1 MIKKSLQ
8 TYYTCRKF
16 VLLVLLDRKMFR
28 VFFFQT
34 FKHEV
39 YRVLKV
45 LMSKFHNYSINNT
58 LLIAMQKPDASLV
71 AGFSAW
77 KNNFGRNVMKGQ
89 KGIKIIAP
97 SPYKVKQE
105 MKKIDPH
112 TQQPIIGK
120 DGKPVTE
127 EKEITI
133 PAYKV
138 VSVFDV
144 SQTEG
149 KELPDIAVDELTG
162 DVERYRDF
170 FAALEKTSP
179 VPIGFEQIPGSSH
192 GYYHLEDKRIAIQ
205 EGMSELQTLK
215 TAIHEIAHAKLHDI
229 DLNAPENEQQPRV
242 DRRTREVEAETGP
255 IATPTGYSVSMGA
268 DQTVAAGETVSIPV
282 TVASSKHSI
291 TGFNAYDMTFTY
303 DPAALTL
310 NTASDAAANL
320 TVEDGGG
327 TVRVRRYGETAP
339 LGEALTLDFTAKK
352 GATST
357 VTLTEAKFDLDAN
370 SINFDA
376 PAATIADAD
385 TKVTGL
391 WNVTL
396 PEGFR
401 SAGGVNT
408 VEDGKDFTFT
418 APDAHYD
425 YTLNVTTN
433 GKTDQVTMKGNK
445 SYTIEN
451 VTDNVTVTEVSR
463 TAKTYTLKFVV
474 DDRSAEY
481 LQRDPLTLA
490 NLGITDETVEVQY
503 PNNYVFTVK
512 FPGSGRYLG
521 VTISPDKNRFVSPL
535 GDRSENGDCTYTLDG
550 SKLTGDENGE
560 ITITINVYAWRNQIT
575 IGVGGN
581 GAEDFDSGN
590 ELTCYPTE
598 NYTFTVNKSQYYDY
612 TVRATYWQKKLS
624 GYWDTVSLTV
634 KDNGDGTY
642 TIASMPN
649 ITEHYELT
657 NVDVTIT
664 ITKTAKA
671 VDPNAVSAYE
681 YLQLDGKTMVLVLVN
696 GKLDSGKVFTYEGSP
711 MFKAGNYG
719 FYVYSWLLIL
729 DKGEALDVD
738 ALKADVISKLAL
750 DDGTATTISQ
760 VYDVNKS
767 GVVDINDAQLVYDI
781 YNGTYGDFTKVSME
795 KFLLADVNTDKM
807 VNSSDAVAIVGR
819 FR

>member
-1 MIKKSLQ
+1 MVFSL
-8 TYYTCRKF
+8 
-16 VLLVLLDRKMFR
+16 
-28 VFFFQT
+28 
-34 FKHEV
+34 
-39 YRVLKV
+39 
-45 LMSKFHNYSINNT
+45 
-58 LLIAMQKPDASLV
+58 
-71 AGFSAW
+71 
-77 KNNFGRNVMKGQ
+77 
-89 KGIKIIAP
+89 AP
-97 SPYKVKQE
+97 S
-105 MKKIDPH
+105 
-112 TQQPIIGK
+112 
-120 DGKPVTE
+120 
-127 EKEITI
+127 
-133 PAYKV
+133 
-138 VSVFDV
+138 VF
-144 SQTEG
+144 
-149 KELPDIAVDELTG
+149 A
-162 DVERYRDF
+162 
-170 FAALEKTSP
+170 
-179 VPIGFEQIPGSSH
+179 
-192 GYYHLEDKRIAIQ
+192 
-205 EGMSELQTLK
+205 
-215 TAIHEIAHAKLHDI
+215 
-229 DLNAPENEQQPRV
+229 
-242 DRRTREVEAETGP
+242 AETGQIFTVTFDNKTP
-255 IATPTGYSVSMGA
+255 HAGDTITATIYMVQAPAEYYKVGSWISYDKDVLTYVSHTCSWDGMSATVTEKQSGAHKSDVDFKIDSSRGTNTDILNKIQTRQTGAFATVTFKVNESCEVGQAINYKIRGSFYKVNGRSAINNQDVEEQLVVTEPGGSVITVPKTPTGYTVSMGA

-282 TVASSKHSI
+282 TVASSETKI

-310 NTASDAAANL
+310 NTASDTAANL
-320 TVEDGGG
+320 TVEDNNG
-327 TVRVRRYGETAP
+327 TVRVRRYGETVA

-352 GATST
+352 GASST
-357 VTLTEAKFDLDAN
+357 VTLTGAKFDLGAN

-376 PAATIADAD
+376 PAATISDGD
-385 TKVTGL
+385 TTVTGL

-396 PEGFR
+396 PEGFQ

-408 VEDGKDFTFT
+408 VADGGNFTFT

-425 YTLNVTTN
+425 YTLSITTN
-433 GKTDQVTMKGNK
+433 GKTEEVTMKGNK

-451 VTDNVTVTEVSR
+451 VTDNVTVAEKSR

-521 VTISPDKNRFVSPL
+521 VTISPDKNCFVSPL

-598 NYTFTVNKSQYYDY
+598 NYTFTVNKSEYYDY
-612 TVRATYWQKKLS
+612 TVTATYWQKKLS
-624 GYWDTVSLTV
+624 GYWDTVRLTV
-634 KDNGDGTY
+634 RDNGDGTY
-642 TIASMPN
+642 TIVRMPE
-649 ITEHYELT
+649 IIERYELA

-671 VDPNAVSAYE
+671 VDPDAVAAYE
-681 YLQLDGKTMVLVLVN
+681 YVQLDGKTVVLVTVT
-696 GKLDSGKVFTYEGSP
+696 GRPGSGKVFTYDGNA
-711 MFKAGNYG
+711 MFKANNYG
-719 FYVYSWLLIL
+719 WDLYSWLLIL

-750 DDGTATTISQ
+750 ADGTATTINQ
-760 VYDVNKS
+760 AYDVNKS
-767 GVVDINDAQLVYDI
+767 RRTDINDAQLVYDI
-781 YNGTYGDFTKVSME
+781 YNGTYFDFTKVSME
-795 KFLLADVNTDKM
+795 KFLLADVNCDKM
-807 VNSSDAVAIVGR
+807 VNSADAVVIVGQ

>member
-1 MIKKSLQ
+1 MVLSLAPSAFAAEEPKISITVDKTSVKAGETITF
-8 TYYTCRKF
+8 TYESTAAVTEMTNLEVWLAYDGDAFEYVSVDTEGSVWFEKP
-16 VLLVLLDRKMFR
+16 R
-28 VFFFQT
+28 V
-34 FKHEV
+34 KG
-39 YRVLKV
+39 R
-45 LMSKFHNYSINNT
+45 NT
-58 LLIAMQKPDASLV
+58 LL
-71 AGFSAW
+71 GY
-77 KNNFGRNVMKGQ
+77 
-89 KGIKIIAP
+89 P
-97 SPYKVKQE
+97 SFVLR
-105 MKKIDPH
+105 
-112 TQQPIIGK
+112 
-120 DGKPVTE
+120 E
-127 EKEITI
+127 EKDDEEDVD
-133 PAYKV
+133 AGKMF
-138 VSVFDV
+138 SVTF
-144 SQTEG
+144 
-149 KELPDIAVDELTG
+149 
-162 DVERYRDF
+162 R
-170 FAALEKTSP
+170 ALETITDVKEASFYNNDRLTKWEYEWKEHKAADGYFDHNSGD
-179 VPIGFEQIPGSSH
+179 PIYVTVTPKG
-192 GYYHLEDKRIAIQ
+192 A
-205 EGMSELQTLK
+205 
-215 TAIHEIAHAKLHDI
+215 
-229 DLNAPENEQQPRV
+229 
-242 DRRTREVEAETGP
+242 TGP

>member
-1 MIKKSLQ
+1 MVLSL
-8 TYYTCRKF
+8 
-16 VLLVLLDRKMFR
+16 
-28 VFFFQT
+28 
-34 FKHEV
+34 
-39 YRVLKV
+39 
-45 LMSKFHNYSINNT
+45 
-58 LLIAMQKPDASLV
+58 
-71 AGFSAW
+71 
-77 KNNFGRNVMKGQ
+77 
-89 KGIKIIAP
+89 AP
-97 SPYKVKQE
+97 SVFAAEDTMISTAVDKTTVAAGE
-105 MKKIDPH
+105 
-112 TQQPIIGK
+112 T
-120 DGKPVTE
+120 VTV
-127 EKEITI
+127 T
-133 PAYKV
+133 Y
-138 VSVFDV
+138 
-144 SQTEG
+144 TMNR
-149 KELPDIAVDELTG
+149 AVDEVSLITIAPKYDKTVLTFQSVDYADSVFFQSPKSG
-162 DVERYRDF
+162 ASALVGRGYIREERSRMTVNAGKLCSFTFVAAEDVEDVTEVAFYNVQS
-170 FAALEKTSP
+170 TSSKYNSCIQ
-179 VPIGFEQIPGSSH
+179 VAGKIYTTADGGLDHGESDPIYVNVTPKG
-192 GYYHLEDKRIAIQ
+192 A
-205 EGMSELQTLK
+205 
-215 TAIHEIAHAKLHDI
+215 
-229 DLNAPENEQQPRV
+229 
-242 DRRTREVEAETGP
+242 TGP

-268 DQTVAAGETVSIPV
+268 DQTVAADQKVLIPV
-282 TVASSKHSI
+282 TVNSSRATV

-303 DPAALTL
+303 DPDALTL
-310 NTASDAAANL
+310 NTSSDAAANL
-320 TVEDGGG
+320 TVEDNNG
-327 TVRVRRYGETAP
+327 TVRVRRYGEAVE
-339 LGEALTLDFTAKK
+339 LGTALTLDFTAKK
-352 GATST
+352 GTSST

-376 PAATIADAD
+376 PAATITDGD

-433 GKTDQVTMKGNK
+433 GKTDQVTMKGNN

-451 VTDNVTVTEVSR
+451 VTDNVTVAEVSR

-474 DDRSAEY
+474 DDRSVEY
-481 LQRDPLTLA
+481 LQREPLTLA
-490 NLGITDETVEVQY
+490 DLGITDETVEVQY
-503 PNNYVFTVK
+503 PNNYEFTVK
-512 FPGSGRYLG
+512 FPGTGRYFG
-521 VTISPDKNRFVSPL
+521 ATISPDKNRFVKPL
-535 GDRSENGDCTYTLDG
+535 GDVSENGDCTYTLDG

-581 GAEDFDSGN
+581 GAEDFDNGN

-598 NYTFTVNKSQYYDY
+598 NYTFTVNKSEYYDY
-612 TVRATYWQKKLS
+612 TVTATYWQKKLS
-624 GYWDTVSLTV
+624 GYWDTVRLTV
-634 KDNGDGTY
+634 RDNGDGTY
-642 TIASMPN
+642 TIVRMPE
-649 ITEHYELT
+649 IIERYELA

-671 VDPNAVSAYE
+671 VDPDAVAAYE
-681 YLQLDGKTMVLVLVN
+681 YVQLDGKTVVLVTVT
-696 GKLDSGKVFTYEGSP
+696 GRPGSGKVFTYDGNA
-711 MFKAGNYG
+711 MFKANNYG
-719 FYVYSWLLIL
+719 WDLYSWLLIL

-795 KFLLADVNTDKM
+795 KFLLADVNCDKM
-807 VNSSDAVAIVGR
+807 VNSADAVVIVGR

>member
-1 MIKKSLQ
+1 MVFSL
-8 TYYTCRKF
+8 
-16 VLLVLLDRKMFR
+16 
-28 VFFFQT
+28 
-34 FKHEV
+34 
-39 YRVLKV
+39 
-45 LMSKFHNYSINNT
+45 
-58 LLIAMQKPDASLV
+58 
-71 AGFSAW
+71 
-77 KNNFGRNVMKGQ
+77 
-89 KGIKIIAP
+89 AP
-97 SPYKVKQE
+97 SVFAAETGQIFTVTFDNKTPHAGDTITATIYMVQAPAEYYKVKSWISYD
-105 MKKIDPH
+105 KDVLTYVSH
-112 TQQPIIGK
+112 TCSW
-120 DGKPVTE
+120 DGMSATVTE
-127 EKEITI
+127 KQSGDHRSDVEFRIDSSRGTNTDILNKIQARQTGAFATVTFKVNESCEVGQAINYKI
-133 PAYKV
+133 RGSFYKV
-138 VSVFDV
+138 NGRSAINN
-144 SQTEG
+144 Q
-149 KELPDIAVDELTG
+149 
-162 DVERYRDF
+162 DVEEQ
-170 FAALEKTSP
+170 LVVTEPGGSVIT
-179 VPIGFEQIPGSSH
+179 VP
-192 GYYHLEDKRIAIQ
+192 K
-205 EGMSELQTLK
+205 
-215 TAIHEIAHAKLHDI
+215 
-229 DLNAPENEQQPRV
+229 
-242 DRRTREVEAETGP
+242 
-255 IATPTGYSVSMGA
+255 TPTGYTVSMGA

-282 TVASSKHSI
+282 TVASSETKI

-310 NTASDAAANL
+310 NTASDTAANL
-320 TVEDGGG
+320 TVEDNNG
-327 TVRVRRYGETAP
+327 TVRVRRYGETVA
-339 LGEALTLDFTAKK
+339 LGEALTLNFTAQK
-352 GATST
+352 GVAST
-357 VTLTEAKFDLDAN
+357 VTLTAAKFDLDAN

-376 PAATIADAD
+376 PAATITDGD

-401 SAGGVNT
+401 SASGVDT
-408 VEDGKDFTFT
+408 VENGGDFTFT

-425 YTLNVTTN
+425 YTLSITTN
-433 GKTDQVTMKGNK
+433 GSTEQVTMEGNK
-445 SYTIEN
+445 NYTIEN

-521 VTISPDKNRFVSPL
+521 VTISPDKNCFVSPL

-612 TVRATYWQKKLS
+612 TVTATYWQKKLS
-624 GYWDTVSLTV
+624 GYWDTVRLTV
-634 KDNGDGTY
+634 RDNGDGTY
-642 TIASMPN
+642 TIVRMPE
-649 ITEHYELT
+649 IIERYELA

-671 VDPNAVSAYE
+671 VDPNAVAAYE
-681 YLQLDGKTMVLVLVN
+681 YVQLDGKTVVLVTVTGRL
-696 GKLDSGKVFTYEGSP
+696 GSGKVFTYDGNT
-711 MFKAGNYG
+711 MFKAANYG
-719 FYVYSWLLIL
+719 FNVYSWLLIL

-767 GVVDINDAQLVYDI
+767 RRTDINDAQLVYDI
-781 YNGTYGDFTKVSME
+781 YNGTYFDFTKVSME
-795 KFLLADVNTDKM
+795 KFLLADVNCDKM
-807 VNSSDAVAIVGR
+807 VNSADAVVIVGQ

>member
-1 MIKKSLQ
+1 MVLSLAPSAFAAEEPKISITVDKTSVKAGETITF
-8 TYYTCRKF
+8 TYESTAAVTEMTNLEVWLAYDGDAFEYVSVDTEGSVWFEKP
-16 VLLVLLDRKMFR
+16 R
-28 VFFFQT
+28 V
-34 FKHEV
+34 KG
-39 YRVLKV
+39 R
-45 LMSKFHNYSINNT
+45 NT
-58 LLIAMQKPDASLV
+58 LL
-71 AGFSAW
+71 GY
-77 KNNFGRNVMKGQ
+77 
-89 KGIKIIAP
+89 P
-97 SPYKVKQE
+97 SFVLR
-105 MKKIDPH
+105 
-112 TQQPIIGK
+112 
-120 DGKPVTE
+120 E
-127 EKEITI
+127 EKDDEEDVD
-133 PAYKV
+133 AGKMF
-138 VSVFDV
+138 SVTF
-144 SQTEG
+144 
-149 KELPDIAVDELTG
+149 
-162 DVERYRDF
+162 R
-170 FAALEKTSP
+170 ALETITDVKEASFYNNDSLTKWEYEWKEHKAADGYFDHNSGD
-179 VPIGFEQIPGSSH
+179 PIYVTVTPKG
-192 GYYHLEDKRIAIQ
+192 A
-205 EGMSELQTLK
+205 
-215 TAIHEIAHAKLHDI
+215 
-229 DLNAPENEQQPRV
+229 
-242 DRRTREVEAETGP
+242 TGP

-303 DPAALTL
+303 DPDALTL

-320 TVEDGGG
+320 TVEDNNG
-327 TVRVRRYGETAP
+327 TVRVRRYGDTVE
-339 LGEALTLDFTAKK
+339 LGTALTLDFTAKK

-451 VTDNVTVTEVSR
+451 VTDNVTVAEVSR

-474 DDRSAEY
+474 DDRSVEY
-481 LQRDPLTLA
+481 LQREPLTLA
-490 NLGITDETVEVQY
+490 DLGITDETVEVQY
-503 PNNYVFTVK
+503 PNNYEFTVK
-512 FPGSGRYLG
+512 FPGTGRYFG
-521 VTISPDKNRFVSPL
+521 ATISPDKNRFVKPL
-535 GDRSENGDCTYTLDG
+535 GDVSENGDCTYTLDG

-560 ITITINVYAWRNQIT
+560 ITITINVYAWQNKLT

-581 GAEDFDSGN
+581 GAEDFDNGN

-598 NYTFTVNKSQYYDY
+598 NYTFTVNKSEYYDY
-612 TVRATYWQKKLS
+612 TVTATYWQKKLS
-624 GYWDTVSLTV
+624 GYWDTVRLTV
-634 KDNGDGTY
+634 RDNGDGTY
-642 TIASMPN
+642 TIVRMPE
-649 ITEHYELT
+649 IIERYELA

-671 VDPNAVSAYE
+671 VDPDAVAAYE
-681 YLQLDGKTMVLVLVN
+681 YVQLDGKTVVLVTVT
-696 GKLDSGKVFTYEGSP
+696 GRPGSGKVFTYDGNA
-711 MFKAGNYG
+711 MFKANNYG
-719 FYVYSWLLIL
+719 WDLYSWLLIL

-767 GVVDINDAQLVYDI
+767 GVMDINDAQLVYDI

-807 VNSSDAVAIVGR
+807 VNSADAVAIVGR

>member
-1 MIKKSLQ
+1 MKRRIFSFLLAVVMVFSL
-8 TYYTCRKF
+8 
-16 VLLVLLDRKMFR
+16 
-28 VFFFQT
+28 
-34 FKHEV
+34 
-39 YRVLKV
+39 
-45 LMSKFHNYSINNT
+45 
-58 LLIAMQKPDASLV
+58 
-71 AGFSAW
+71 
-77 KNNFGRNVMKGQ
+77 
-89 KGIKIIAP
+89 AP
-97 SPYKVKQE
+97 SVFAAEVGQIFTVTFDNKIPYAGDTITATIYMVQAPTDYYKVTSSIEYNKD
-105 MKKIDPH
+105 ILTYVSH
-112 TQQPIIGK
+112 TCSWEGMTCA
-120 DGKPVTE
+120 VTE
-127 EKEITI
+127 ERSGDYKSYVDFKIDSKKGTETDILDKIQTRQTGAI
-133 PAYKV
+133 ATVTFKVNESCEVGQAINYKIRGSFYKV
-138 VSVFDV
+138 NGRSAINNQNVEEQLAVTEPGGSVI
-144 SQTEG
+144 T
-149 KELPDIAVDELTG
+149 
-162 DVERYRDF
+162 
-170 FAALEKTSP
+170 
-179 VPIGFEQIPGSSH
+179 VP
-192 GYYHLEDKRIAIQ
+192 K
-205 EGMSELQTLK
+205 
-215 TAIHEIAHAKLHDI
+215 
-229 DLNAPENEQQPRV
+229 
-242 DRRTREVEAETGP
+242 
-255 IATPTGYSVSMGA
+255 TPTGYTVSMGA
-268 DQTVAAGETVSIPV
+268 DQTVANGETVSIPV
-282 TVASSKHSI
+282 TVASSETKI

-320 TVEDGGG
+320 TVEDNNG
-327 TVRVRRYGETAP
+327 TVRVRRYGETVP
-339 LGEALTLDFTAKK
+339 LGEALTLDFTAQK
-352 GATST
+352 GAAST

-376 PAATIADAD
+376 PAATISDAN
-385 TKVTGL
+385 TTVTGL

-401 SAGGVNT
+401 SASGVDT
-408 VEDGKDFTFT
+408 VENGGDFTFT

-433 GKTDQVTMKGNK
+433 GKTEEVTMKGNK

-451 VTDNVTVTEVSR
+451 VTDNVTVAEKSR

-474 DDRSAEY
+474 DDRSTGT
-481 LQRDPLTLA
+481 LGTTPLTLA
-490 NLGITDETVEVQY
+490 DLGITSDTATVQY
-503 PNNYVFTVK
+503 PNNYAFTVK
-512 FPGSGRYLG
+512 FPGSGRYFQANIEPGNNWFLS
-521 VTISPDKNRFVSPL
+521 VL
-535 GDRSENGDCTYTLDG
+535 GDESGNGDCTYTVDG
-550 SKLTGDENGE
+550 SRLTGNENDE
-560 ITITINVYAWRNQIT
+560 ITITINVYAWQNKLT

-581 GAEDFDSGN
+581 GAEDFAKDN
-590 ELTCYPTE
+590 ALTCYPTE
-598 NYTFTVNKSQYYDY
+598 SYTFKVNKSEYYDY
-612 TVRATYWQKKLS
+612 TVRATYWAKKLS
-624 GYWDTVSLTV
+624 GNWDTVSLTV
-634 KDNGDGTY
+634 RDNGDGTY
-642 TIASMPN
+642 TIVRMPE
-649 ITEHYELT
+649 ITEHYELANT
-657 NVDVTIT
+657 DVTIT